1 LNDNPDS
8 GILLTMRPKGTPE
21 QLAARRARAL
31 QLLAEGH
38 SPTAIARQIGVAR
51 QTIYE
56 WKANAKRKPRPSKR
70 RPGGVCR
77 LSASQQ
83 KRLARELQ
91 RGAYAHGYPEDHWT
105 LDRIGRVIYDLY
117 GVRYHPSSVW
127 HLLRR
132 MGWSSQRPQRTG
144 QERDDE
150 AIADW
155 KTNQWSRIKKVARAG
170 RDPGA
175 AG

>member
-1 LNDNPDS
+1 
-8 GILLTMRPKGTPE
+8 MRPKGTPE
-21 QLAARRARAL
+21 QLAARRAQAL

-38 SPTAIARQIGVAR
+38 GPTEVARQIGVAR

-56 WKANAKRKPRPSKR
+56 WKANAKRKRRPSKR
-70 RPGGVCR
+70 RPGGICR
-77 LSASQQ
+77 LSPRQQ
-83 KRLARELQ
+83 KRLARELL

-105 LDRIGRVIYDLY
+105 LDRIGRVIYDLF
-117 GVRYHPSSVW
+117 GVRYHPTSVW

-132 MGWSSQRPQRTG
+132 MGWSSQKPQRTSL
-144 QERDDE
+144 QRDDA

-155 KTNQWSRIKKVARAG
+155 KQQEWRRIKKVVRPG
-170 RDPGA
+170 RDPDS